1 MQAGYINM
9 SDFRKKIKEEISPK
23 LQKNLEIVNS
33 MAVPTLLK
41 IVINIG
47 VRNATV
53 DKKNIEIASNALMSI
68 TGQRPKV
75 TRAKKS
81 IATFKLREG
90 DKIGLMVTLRGK
102 RMYDFFEKLVNVV
115 LPRVRDF
122 HGIKVESFDQAGNY
136 TLGFAEL
143 SIFPEIDVGKMDAFL
158 IGQGLEINIITT
170 ARDRREGH
178 MLLSAL
184 GMPFQN
190 KK

>member
-1 MQAGYINM
+1 M
-9 SDFRKKIKEEISPK
+9 R
-23 LQKNLEIVNS
+23 L
-33 MAVPTLLK
+33 
-41 IVINIG
+41 
-47 VRNATV
+47 
-53 DKKNIEIASNALMSI
+53 
-68 TGQRPKV
+68 
-75 TRAKKS
+75 
-81 IATFKLREG
+81 
-90 DKIGLMVTLRGK
+90 
-102 RMYDFFEKLVNVV
+102 FFEKLVNVV

-170 ARDRREGH
+170 AGDRREGH